1 MNEQQLIDKL
11 RRIEAL
17 FAGAATPGERDAA
30 AEARKRIAERLKT
43 LEASDP
49 PIHMQFS
56 LPDPWKRQLFLAL
69 ARRYALGPFREFGQ
83 RQSTVMLHVSR
94 RFVDETLWPEFLQ
107 LSEILHRYLEE
118 VTERVLK
125 TVVHE
130 DTSEAA
136 EANPGRALWPG
147 R

>member
-30 AEARKRIAERLKT
+30 AEARKRIAERLKAF
-43 LEASDP
+43 EASDP
-49 PIHMQFS
+49 PIEMRFS
-56 LPDPWKRQLFLAL
+56 LADPWKRQLFLTL
-69 ARRYALGPFREFGQ
+69 ARRYALKPYRHFGQ
-83 RQSTVMLHVSR
+83 HRSSVMLHVSE
-94 RFVDETLWPEFLQ
+94 RFVNETLWPEFLQ
-107 LSEILHRYLEE
+107 LGEILHGYLEE

-136 EANPGRALWPG
+136 ESGPNRSLGPGR
-147 R
+147 